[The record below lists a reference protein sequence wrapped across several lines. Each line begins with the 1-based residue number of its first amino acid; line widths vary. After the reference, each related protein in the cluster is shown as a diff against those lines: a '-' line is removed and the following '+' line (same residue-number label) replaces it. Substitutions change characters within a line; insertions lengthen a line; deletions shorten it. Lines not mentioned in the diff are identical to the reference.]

1 MENNSEAYYRS
12 LLVNDNSSMEL
23 KVLRDALFAEKSN
36 ALIELLF
43 DFFQVNAIDEPSA
56 IPILNHSYFSESECQ
71 TEETLAEI
79 SRANKMNAKIT
90 YVLELQDGE
99 LLGFFHSDNMRPFS
113 ESEIVILNSEGNYSI
128 LPTYSIF
135 EALVMHLA
143 DDSVDIIEQI
153 NNTLYPYGINIPS
166 RVEYKNK
173 YLKLSGCENK
183 VADTDAPFFCDL
195 SKVTSIGMSF
205 TENQLYK
212 NGFDFESKHISDDEL
227 YIENSNRG
235 FFIRAT
241 CSDNAF
247 ILDQIVLFSDGKDG
261 FNHYYENLEDN
272 LSWTMNRKKIE
283 MIWGAPDRVVEPR
296 VIAGKKLHENIRYI
310 KGGIQYCFAFSDDG
324 FLSSISY
331 MSEK

>member
-1 MENNSEAYYRS
+1 MKSNKAFYRN
-12 LLVNDNSSMEL
+12 LLNADSSSIEL
-23 KVLRDALFAEKSN
+23 KILSDIFFEKEDDP
-36 ALIELLF
+36 LKELLF
-43 DFFQVNAIDEPSA
+43 DFFQIKAIDEPSS
-56 IPILNHSYFSESECQ
+56 IPLLNHSYFSEYECQ

-79 SRANKMNAKIT
+79 ARANKMNAKIT

-99 LLGFFHSDNMRPFS
+99 LLGFFHSENMRSFS

-135 EALVMHLA
+135 EGLVMNA
-143 DDSVDIIEQI
+143 VDDSVDIIEQI
-153 NNTLYPYGINIPS
+153 NNALCPYGIKIPS
-166 RVEYKNK
+166 RAEYKEK
-173 YLKLSGCENK
+173 YLKLSGCENRL
-183 VADTDAPFFCDL
+183 ADTDVPFFCDF

-212 NGFDFESKHISDDEL
+212 NGFDFESKYISDNEL

-235 FFIRAT
+235 FFIRAM

-247 ILDQIVLFSDGKDG
+247 ILDQIVLFADGKDG
-261 FNHYYENLEDN
+261 FNHYSEHLEDN
-272 LSWTMNRKKIE
+272 LSWAMNRKEIE
-283 MIWGAPDRVVEPR
+283 MIWGDPDRVVESR

-324 FLSSISY
+324 LLSSISY
-331 MSEK
+331 MREK

>member
-1 MENNSEAYYRS
+1 MENNSEAYYRA
-12 LLVNDNSSMEL
+12 LLVNDNSSIEL
-23 KVLRDALFAEKSN
+23 KVLCDALFAEESN
-36 ALIELLF
+36 ALRELLF
-43 DFFQVNAIDEPSA
+43 DLFQIKAIDEPST

-79 SRANKMNAKIT
+79 ARANKMNAKIT

-99 LLGFFHSDNMRPFS
+99 LLGFFHPDGMRSLS

-135 EALVMHLA
+135 EALVMNTV

-153 NNTLYPYGINIPS
+153 NNALCPYGIKIPS
-166 RVEYKNK
+166 RAEYKEK
-173 YLKLSGCENK
+173 YLNLSGCDNK
-183 VADTDAPFFCDL
+183 LADTGVSIFCDL
-195 SKVTSIGMSF
+195 SKIKSIGMSF
-205 TENQLYK
+205 AKSQLYK
-212 NGFDFESKHISDDEL
+212 NGFDFESKHISDNEL

-241 CSDNAF
+241 CSDNYF
-247 ILDQIVLFSDGKDG
+247 ILDQIVLFADGKDG
-261 FNHYYENLEDN
+261 FNHYSENLENN
-272 LSWTMNRKKIE
+272 LSWTMNRKEIE
-283 MIWGAPDRVVEPR
+283 MIWGAPDRVIESR

-324 FLSSISY
+324 LVSSISY

>member
-1 MENNSEAYYRS
+1 MKNNKAFYRS
-12 LLVNDNSSMEL
+12 LLNADSSSIEL
-23 KVLRDALFAEKSN
+23 KILYDVFFGKEDNPLK
-36 ALIELLF
+36 ELLF
-43 DFFQVNAIDEPSA
+43 YFFQIKAIDEPSA
-56 IPILNHSYFSESECQ
+56 IPLLNHSYFSGSECQ
-71 TEETLAEI
+71 TEETLAGI

-99 LLGFFHSDNMRPFS
+99 LLGFFHSDNMRSFS

-128 LPTYSIF
+128 LPTYSVF

-143 DDSVDIIEQI
+143 DDSVDLIEQI
-153 NNTLYPYGINIPS
+153 NNALYPYGIKIPS
-166 RVEYKNK
+166 RVEYKEK

-183 VADTDAPFFCDL
+183 LADTDMPFFCDL
-195 SKVTSIGMSF
+195 SKIVSIGMSF
-205 TENQLYK
+205 TESQLYK

-241 CSDNAF
+241 CSDNDF
-247 ILDQIVLFSDGKDG
+247 ILDQIVLFADGKDG
-261 FNHYYENLEDN
+261 FNRYSEHLEDN
-272 LSWTMNRKKIE
+272 LSWAMNRKEIE
-283 MIWGAPDRVVEPR
+283 MIWGAPDRVVESR

>member
-1 MENNSEAYYRS
+1 MKSNKAFYRN
-12 LLVNDNSSMEL
+12 LLNADSSSIEL
-23 KVLRDALFAEKSN
+23 KILSDIFFEKEDN
-36 ALIELLF
+36 PLKELLF
-43 DFFQVNAIDEPSA
+43 DFFQIKAIDEPSS
-56 IPILNHSYFSESECQ
+56 IPLLNHSYFSEYECQ

-79 SRANKMNAKIT
+79 AHANKMNAKIT

-99 LLGFFHSDNMRPFS
+99 LLGFFHSENMRSFS

-135 EALVMHLA
+135 EGLVMNA
-143 DDSVDIIEQI
+143 VDDSVDIIEQI
-153 NNTLYPYGINIPS
+153 NNALCPYGIKIPS
-166 RVEYKNK
+166 RAEYKEK
-173 YLKLSGCENK
+173 YLKLSGCENRL
-183 VADTDAPFFCDL
+183 ADTDVPFFCDF

-212 NGFDFESKHISDDEL
+212 NGFDFESKYISDNEL

-235 FFIRAT
+235 FFIRAM

-247 ILDQIVLFSDGKDG
+247 ILDQIVLFADGKDG
-261 FNHYYENLEDN
+261 FNHYSEHLEDN
-272 LSWTMNRKKIE
+272 LSWAMNRKEIE
-283 MIWGAPDRVVEPR
+283 IIWGDPDRVVESR

-324 FLSSISY
+324 LLSSISY

>member
-1 MENNSEAYYRS
+1 MVNKHTYYKGLLHYDGSSKELRVLYES
-12 LLVNDNSSMEL
+12 LLAGDN
-23 KVLRDALFAEKSN
+23 N
-36 ALIELLF
+36 GLIKLLVET
-43 DFFQVNAIDEPSA
+43 FQINAIDDPSV
-56 IPILNHSYFSESECQ
+56 IPLLNHNYFTESECQ
-71 TEETLAEI
+71 TEETIAEI
-79 SRANKMNAKIT
+79 ERANEINPKIT
-90 YVLELQDGE
+90 YILELQDGE

-135 EALVMHLA
+135 EALVMHVA
-143 DDSVDIIEQI
+143 DDSMEIIERI
-153 NNTLYPYGINIPS
+153 NNALYPYGVRIPS
-166 RVEYKNK
+166 RVEYKEK
-173 YLKLSGCENK
+173 YLKLSGFNSNP
-183 VADTDAPFFCDL
+183 ADAGVSCFCDL
-195 SKVTSIGMSF
+195 SKVSSIGTPF

-212 NGFDFESKHISDDEL
+212 NGFDFESKYISDNEL

-241 CSDNAF
+241 CTDNTF
-247 ILDQIVLFSDGKDG
+247 VLDQIVLFSDGKDG
-261 FNHYYENLEDN
+261 FNRYSEHLEDN
-272 LSWTMNRKKIE
+272 LSWAMNRKEIE
-283 MIWGAPDRVVEPR
+283 MIWGAPDRVVESR

>member
-1 MENNSEAYYRS
+1 MKSNKAFYRN
-12 LLVNDNSSMEL
+12 LLNADSSSIEL
-23 KVLRDALFAEKSN
+23 KILSDIFFETEDNPLK
-36 ALIELLF
+36 ELLF
-43 DFFQVNAIDEPSA
+43 DFFQIKAIDEPSS
-56 IPILNHSYFSESECQ
+56 IPLLNHSYFSEYECQ

-79 SRANKMNAKIT
+79 AHANKMNAKIT

-99 LLGFFHSDNMRPFS
+99 LLGFFHSENMRSFS

-135 EALVMHLA
+135 EGLVMNA
-143 DDSVDIIEQI
+143 VDDSVDIIEQI
-153 NNTLYPYGINIPS
+153 NNALCPYGIKIPS
-166 RVEYKNK
+166 RAEYKEK
-173 YLKLSGCENK
+173 YLKLSGCENRL
-183 VADTDAPFFCDL
+183 ADTDVPFFCDF

-212 NGFDFESKHISDDEL
+212 NGFDFESKYISDNEL

-235 FFIRAT
+235 FFIRAM

-247 ILDQIVLFSDGKDG
+247 ILDQIVLFADGKDG
-261 FNHYYENLEDN
+261 FNHYSEHLEDN
-272 LSWTMNRKKIE
+272 LSWAMNRKEIE
-283 MIWGAPDRVVEPR
+283 IIWGDPDRVVESR

-324 FLSSISY
+324 LLSSISY